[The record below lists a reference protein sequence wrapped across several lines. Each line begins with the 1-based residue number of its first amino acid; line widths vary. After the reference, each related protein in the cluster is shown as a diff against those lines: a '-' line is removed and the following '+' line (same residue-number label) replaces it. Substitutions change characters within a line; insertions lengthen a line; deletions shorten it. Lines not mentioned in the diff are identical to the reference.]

1 MNPNHATKLV
11 CERKETPCIVARARD
26 AARFGAFVGWFVRA
40 LVACRRIRVYQRQY
54 TTRDGELAFEACQ
67 RIAAHTGCM
76 DRKVLVHRGLVPQA
90 VLDREAPCTRTSTLS
105 RSFARSFARKASAKF
120 AS

>member
-26 AARFGAFVGWFVRA
+26 AARFVRA